1 MYYLLSGFLTSGADL
16 LRRTL
21 TGDNEYQAAN
31 THKKTK
37 RSKMALSRSERK
49 ALTGIR
55 LVEKLE
61 SIGLETIMATTAAP
75 MSTLTLQ
82 GALYTRRT
90 LKSPMA
96 QLTSLKCAIA
106 SPGMVG
112 SATSAVS
119 TTVKASTSEAVK
131 TPVTGLQNAEQGLG
145 VPGRPGSGLL
155 NRPPPAPVRRHQ
167 RTSGMVRPDLGTVL
181 GSVPAKRSRDS
192 EEVGPSPGTLG
203 TISSL
208 LFGRKG
214 GLL

>member
-1 MYYLLSGFLTSGADL
+1 MCL
-16 LRRTL
+16 
-21 TGDNEYQAAN
+21 Q
-31 THKKTK
+31 
-37 RSKMALSRSERK
+37 

-61 SIGLETIMATTAAP
+61 SIGLDAIMATTAAP
-75 MSTLTLQ
+75 MSALTLQ

-96 QLTSLKCAIA
+96 QLTSLKSAIA
-106 SPGMVG
+106 SP
-112 SATSAVS
+112 STSAVS
-119 TTVKASTSEAVK
+119 TTVTAAEKRP
-131 TPVTGLQNAEQGLG
+131 PVGSQNIEQGLG

-155 NRPPPAPVRRHQ
+155 DCPPPAPVRKHQ
-167 RTSGMVRPDLGTVL
+167 RTSGMVRPDLGKVL

-192 EEVGPSPGTLG
+192 IEASPSPGTLG

>member
-1 MYYLLSGFLTSGADL
+1 
-16 LRRTL
+16 
-21 TGDNEYQAAN
+21 
-31 THKKTK
+31 
-37 RSKMALSRSERK
+37 
-49 ALTGIR
+49 
-55 LVEKLE
+55 
-61 SIGLETIMATTAAP
+61 MATTASP
-75 MSTLTLQ
+75 MSALTLQ

-90 LKSPMA
+90 LNSPMA
-96 QLTSLKCAIA
+96 QLTSLKGAIV

-112 SATSAVS
+112 STMSAMTATVNASNS
-119 TTVKASTSEAVK
+119 TAVK
-131 TPVTGLQNAEQGLG
+131 MPATGLQDAEQGLG

-155 NRPPPAPVRRHQ
+155 DLPPPARKHQ

-192 EEVGPSPGTLG
+192 EEVSPSPGTLG

>member
-1 MYYLLSGFLTSGADL
+1 
-16 LRRTL
+16 
-21 TGDNEYQAAN
+21 
-31 THKKTK
+31 
-37 RSKMALSRSERK
+37 
-49 ALTGIR
+49 
-55 LVEKLE
+55 VEKLE
-61 SIGLETIMATTAAP
+61 RIGLETIMATTAAP
-75 MSTLTLQ
+75 MSALTLQ

-106 SPGMVG
+106 SPGVVG
-112 SATSAVS
+112 SASPAVS
-119 TTVKASTSEAVK
+119 ATVKTSNSGAAK
-131 TPVTGLQNAEQGLG
+131 TPASGLQSAEQDLG

-155 NRPPPAPVRRHQ
+155 DRPPPAAVRKHQ

-192 EEVGPSPGTLG
+192 EEASSSPGTLG

>member
-1 MYYLLSGFLTSGADL
+1 MHLWL
-16 LRRTL
+16 
-21 TGDNEYQAAN
+21 Q
-31 THKKTK
+31 
-37 RSKMALSRSERK
+37 

-61 SIGLETIMATTAAP
+61 RIGLETIMATTASP
-75 MSTLTLQ
+75 MSPLTLQ

-90 LKSPMA
+90 MNSPMA
-96 QLTSLKCAIA
+96 QLTSLKGAIA

-112 SATSAVS
+112 SAMS
-119 TTVKASTSEAVK
+119 TTGKASNSMAVK
-131 TPVTGLQNAEQGLG
+131 TPATGLQNAEQGLG

-155 NRPPPAPVRRHQ
+155 DLPPTAPSRKHQ

-192 EEVGPSPGTLG
+192 EEVSPSSGTLG

>member
-1 MYYLLSGFLTSGADL
+1 
-16 LRRTL
+16 
-21 TGDNEYQAAN
+21 
-31 THKKTK
+31 
-37 RSKMALSRSERK
+37 
-49 ALTGIR
+49 
-55 LVEKLE
+55 
-61 SIGLETIMATTAAP
+61 MATTAAP
-75 MSTLTLQ
+75 MSALTLQ

-96 QLTSLKCAIA
+96 QLTSFKSAIA
-106 SPGMVG
+106 SPGMVAPTI
-112 SATSAVS
+112 SSVS
-119 TTVKASTSEAVK
+119 TTAKALDSEAMK
-131 TPVTGLQNAEQGLG
+131 ITTAASLNIEQGLG

-155 NRPPPAPVRRHQ
+155 DRSPPAPERKHQ

-192 EEVGPSPGTLG
+192 VEANPNPGTLG

>member
-1 MYYLLSGFLTSGADL
+1 MCL
-16 LRRTL
+16 
-21 TGDNEYQAAN
+21 Q
-31 THKKTK
+31 
-37 RSKMALSRSERK
+37 

-61 SIGLETIMATTAAP
+61 RIGLETIMATTAAP

-96 QLTSLKCAIA
+96 QLTSLKSAIS
-106 SPGMVG
+106 SPGMVA
-112 SATSAVS
+112 SATFSVS
-119 TTVKASTSEAVK
+119 SIVKASNSAAEKTPFTGSEAI
-131 TPVTGLQNAEQGLG
+131 EQDLG

-155 NRPPPAPVRRHQ
+155 DHPPHAPVKKHQ
-167 RTSGMVRPDLGTVL
+167 RTGGMVRPDLGTVV
-181 GSVPAKRSRDS
+181 GSVPTKRSRDS
-192 EEVGPSPGTLG
+192 VEVSPSPGTLG